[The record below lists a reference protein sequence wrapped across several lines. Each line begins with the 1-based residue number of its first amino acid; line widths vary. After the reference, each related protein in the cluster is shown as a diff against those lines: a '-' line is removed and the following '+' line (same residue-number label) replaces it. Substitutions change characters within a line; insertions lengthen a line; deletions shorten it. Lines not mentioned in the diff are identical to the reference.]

1 MYYVYIYMTVPIIIG
16 LPYVFI
22 FYKASSYVMLMINE
36 PPRCWMHGWKLPLG
50 GRRRHVTD
58 CDSDPWWWAK
68 KQDSHGLILIAIILI
83 DIE

>member
-1 MYYVYIYMTVPIIIG
+1 MYYVCIYIYITVPIIIG

-36 PPRCWMHGWKLPLG
+36 SPGAECMAESCPWVAAG
-50 GRRRHVTD
+50 D
-58 CDSDPWWWAK
+58 IFYSDWWWAK
-68 KQDSHGLILIAIILI
+68 KQDSHGVILIAIILI